1 MKLGTANP
9 CHANALRHV
18 RGLRATLP
26 ELFQCGGQNRAV
38 CDVPPYFWLC
48 RQLSRCVL
56 FPALHKNNQLPTL
69 KPDLQR
75 TPCFH
80 VVDRSEAVG
89 GA

>member
-48 RQLSRCVL
+48 RQLSRCVFTKTINSQRSSL
-56 FPALHKNNQLPTL
+56 TYNGRHAFTL
-69 KPDLQR
+69 SIARK
-75 TPCFH
+75 
-80 VVDRSEAVG
+80 RSAVPSFS
-89 GA
+89 